1 MKYCPFYVEQQS
13 MNDKTSIVIFFRFS
27 EVILAN
33 LLSVK
38 PALCCKTFDMTVDDL
53 RFVGFPMLLEQST
66 KPSSTGK
73 ISHQIGS
80 FNIAF
85 VLKVN

>member
-1 MKYCPFYVEQQS
+1 LLLNVKQAVFHSKQNYFTPFPLY
-13 MNDKTSIVIFFRFS
+13 
-27 EVILAN
+27 ILIYQAVW
-33 LLSVK
+33 L
-38 PALCCKTFDMTVDDL
+38 
-53 RFVGFPMLLEQST
+53 LLEQST